1 MSLTL
6 ILPAPDAAWTWLR
19 LDGDTVL
26 ARGTGLADLVPEE
39 DRLVLAA
46 PAERVALHFLDLP
59 PGLSRPQAQA
69 AARLQL
75 ESEAAEP
82 LSTLHI
88 AIGAGEAGR
97 CCAAIARIDDVTHWL
112 DALRAHGL
120 APDALIP
127 APLLLSPRSGRWLR
141 HDLGGQSLYRR
152 EGEAF
157 GIEPDVGALL
167 TAGSEVETL
176 DRPAFEAQLAGALAN
191 PPVDL
196 LTGPF
201 ARRRT
206 WRVETSRLRDL
217 AALLIAIL
225 SVTLL
230 QQVAD
235 MFRYSHAA
243 GRVEQETDQGL
254 AQQRGGP
261 DAAARLSDA
270 RARDSSFARLS
281 AALFGA
287 LRAIPDTEVKD
298 LTYRGNALQATLRSA
313 TPEAAAAVQQAVAR
327 SGYRVQ
333 TGQPRAAGTVHETP
347 LRIDRP

>member
-6 ILPAPDAAWTWLR
+6 ILPAPEGAWTWLR
-19 LDGDTVL
+19 LDGETVT
-26 ARGTGLADLVPEE
+26 ARGTGLTELAPDAD
-39 DRLVLAA
+39 RIVLAA
-46 PAERVALHFLDLP
+46 PAESVALHFLDLP

-88 AIGAGEAGR
+88 AVGAGEAGR
-97 CCAAIARIDDVTHWL
+97 CCAAIARIEDVSLWL
-112 DALRAHGL
+112 EELRDHGL
-120 APDALIP
+120 TPDALIP
-127 APLLLSPRSGRWLR
+127 APLLLGPRPDRWLR
-141 HDLGGQSLYRR
+141 HDLDGQSLYRR

-176 DRPAFEAQLAGALAN
+176 DRPAFEVQLAEALAN

-201 ARRRT
+201 AKRRT
-206 WRVETSRLRDL
+206 WRVETGRLRVL
-217 AALLIAIL
+217 AALLITIL

-235 MFRYSHAA
+235 LFRYSHAA
-243 GRVEQETDQGL
+243 GRVERETEQVL
-254 AQQRGGP
+254 AQQSGSPG
-261 DAAARLSDA
+261 AADRLSDA
-270 RARDSSFARLS
+270 RARDASFARLS

-298 LTYRGNALQATLRSA
+298 LAYRGNALQATLRSA
-313 TPEAAAAVQQAVAR
+313 TPEAAAAVQQTVAR

-333 TGQPRAAGTVHETP
+333 LGQPRAVGTAHETP